1 MTAKAKEVVRQCA
14 GCRQRRPQASMR
26 RFVRGGAREWRAD
39 DAKRLPGRGVYLC
52 ASAGCVLRAEK
63 NRRFPGLAAAAAE
76 SGLQQGS
83 SFVK

>member
-1 MTAKAKEVVRQCA
+1 
-14 GCRQRRPQASMR
+14 MR
-26 RFVRGGAREWRAD
+26 RFVRGGVREWRAD

-52 ASAGCVLRAEK
+52 SSPDCLRQAEK

>member
-1 MTAKAKEVVRQCA
+1 
-14 GCRQRRPQASMR
+14 MR
-26 RFVRGGAREWRAD
+26 RFVRGEAREWRTD

-52 ASAGCVLRAEK
+52 SSPACVLRAEK